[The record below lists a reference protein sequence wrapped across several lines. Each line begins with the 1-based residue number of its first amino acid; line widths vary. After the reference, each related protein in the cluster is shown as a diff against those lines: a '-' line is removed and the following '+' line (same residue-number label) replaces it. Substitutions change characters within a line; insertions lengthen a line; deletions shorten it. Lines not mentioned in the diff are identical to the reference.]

1 MSRFSAAIAV
11 SMILAGCGSSVDP
24 PSTTGEELVTVI
36 DATGIEQDIP
46 AEELFERASG
56 KSTVRKVLALDRTT
70 GARCWIAAELLLR
83 EPPAT
88 ARYLAVTRTL
98 ADDDEGDPPPD

>member
-1 MSRFSAAIAV
+1 MSRISAAIAV
-11 SMILAGCGSSVDP
+11 SMVLSGCSAPVDP
-24 PSTTGEELVTVI
+24 PSMTEEELVTVI

-56 KSTVRKVLALDRTT
+56 KSTVHKVLALDRAT
-70 GARCWIAAELLLR
+70 GARCWIAVDLLMR

-88 ARYLAVTRTL
+88 ARYLAVTRPV
-98 ADDDEGDPPPD
+98 ADDDESDPPPD

>member
-11 SMILAGCGSSVDP
+11 SMILAGCASSADP
-24 PSTTGEELVTVI
+24 PSTTEEELVTVI
-36 DATGIEQDIP
+36 DATGAEQEIP

-56 KSTVRKVLALDRTT
+56 KSTVQKVLALDRTT
-70 GARCWIAAELLLR
+70 GARCWIAVDVLLR

-88 ARYLAVTRTL
+88 ARYLAVTR
-98 ADDDEGDPPPD
+98 AVPDDDESDAPPD